1 MWAECVLS
9 QLCLSMKIVLVPLV
23 NKPHQQF
30 PLAHFVEK
38 HIAVEFFKHNFS
50 RTSESLFQSFVLV
63 YAKKMVKHI
72 SENLGKLL
80 NQTILLWQALV
91 GFEVIVNAHC
101 EVKAEF
107 QIKETECL
115 LIWPSLPKCPPLWN
129 FTSPVRSTGFRLK
142 TLQA

>member
-1 MWAECVLS
+1 
-9 QLCLSMKIVLVPLV
+9 MKIVLVPLV

-80 NQTILLWQALV
+80 NQTILL
-91 GFEVIVNAHC
+91 
-101 EVKAEF
+101 
-107 QIKETECL
+107 
-115 LIWPSLPKCPPLWN
+115 
-129 FTSPVRSTGFRLK
+129 
-142 TLQA
+142 